1 MGARCEG
8 PVGWSGGDGEVWTP
22 VRGLVREAQS
32 HRDGQA
38 EAVGVDTAPGSG
50 QERDGQTD
58 GAGNSL

>member
-1 MGARCEG
+1 M
-8 PVGWSGGDGEVWTP
+8 GWSGGDGEVWTP